1 MPQPSRRPA
10 NGSNRAA
17 TNTNR
22 AAPPNGVTAVEPVGK
37 VRRSQLIST
46 YGIGAIVDLE
56 KGSFMPMGLEDWE
69 RATNFPSLRIAEG
82 RLQAQL
88 GVEHFRLPPLMKGI
102 SGAPGRVDP
111 AQCAPVTRFPQWHE
125 CPKCHRIGRLNNPF
139 QLASDG
145 SSLEC
150 QGHGARPV
158 PTTPVRFVMACR
170 SGHMDEFP
178 WEWWAHKS
186 RSGGRCEN
194 PVLELRSRGKSAA
207 LGDLFVRCKAC
218 GSSES
223 LGNAFM
229 PDSLSGM
236 RCRGVRP
243 WLHDREE
250 GCEAT
255 PRVIQRGASNAHFP
269 VVASALSIPPV
280 SESAFQIIE
289 QSWYMLSALPAEALQ
304 PVLGSLASQFNVPF
318 GILLAAHQLRVRF
331 DQGNTEVTDSDSR
344 AEEYSALSTTTEND
358 IYGGVIPQ
366 FCNQVFQPPAE
377 IAGWFDLVG
386 AVSRLREVR
395 ALAGFSR
402 IEPFPVSSERVAQ
415 AIRDG
420 QVSPLAKSA
429 KNWLPAA
436 EIRGEGIFLR
446 FSSEAI
452 ERWMETNPALQTRVG
467 ILDQRSA
474 QVAAERGFQRDYR
487 ITARLLLVHSF
498 AHALIRTISIDCG
511 YSSSALRER
520 LYVSE
525 GDENTPPMHG
535 VLIYTGSP
543 DSEGSLGGLVRLAE
557 PGQLV
562 RIVGRAVEGARWCGS
577 DPVCLETDPAQSG
590 DRVSGAA
597 CHCCLLVPETAC
609 EKFNRELDR
618 TMLVGSAPDD
628 AGSGWTGFFE
638 PFGE

>member
-1 MPQPSRRPA
+1 MATSRGASRRGVA
-10 NGSNRAA
+10 GRGLAA
-17 TNTNR
+17 
-22 AAPPNGVTAVEPVGK
+22 AVSGVEPVGK
-37 VRRSQLIST
+37 IRRSQLIST

-69 RATNFPSLRIAEG
+69 GATRMPSLMIGEA

-88 GVEHFRLPPLMKGI
+88 GVTHFRLPPLMESLPG
-102 SGAPGRVDP
+102 SPGRVDP
-111 AQCAPVTRFPQWHE
+111 AHSAPVIRFPEWHE
-125 CPKCHRIGRLNNPF
+125 CPQCHRIGKLGNPF

-150 QGHGARPV
+150 HGHGQPV
-158 PTTPVRFVMACR
+158 PTTPVRFVVACR
-170 SGHMDEFP
+170 RGHIDEFP
-178 WEWWAHKS
+178 WEWWAHKK
-186 RSGGRCEN
+186 RDGGRCER
-194 PVLELRSRGKSAA
+194 PLLELKSLGKSAS
-207 LGDLFVRCKAC
+207 LGDLLVRCKHC
-218 GSSES
+218 GSSQS
-223 LGNAFM
+223 LGDAFV
-229 PDSLSGM
+229 PDSLRGM

-243 WLHDREE
+243 WLHDRQE
-250 GCEAT
+250 GCDAT
-255 PRVIQRGASNAHFP
+255 PRVIQRGASNAHFA
-269 VVASALSIPPV
+269 VVATALSIPPV
-280 SESAFQIIE
+280 SEATFQIIE
-289 QSWYMLSALPAEALQ
+289 AHWTTLGAVPAEALT
-304 PVLGSLASQFNVPF
+304 PVLTN
-318 GILLAAHQLRVRF
+318 LAAQYNLPY
-331 DQGNTEVTDSDSR
+331 EVLQAAYQEKTKIDGGMADLTDAGSR
-344 AEEYSALSTTTEND
+344 AEEYAALSND
-358 IYGGVIPQ
+358 RDDPIVAGVMPQ
-366 FCNQVFQPPAE
+366 FCNTLLDPPE
-377 IAGWFDLVG
+377 SIARWFDLVG

-402 IEPFPVSSERVAQ
+402 IEPYPVSSERIAD

-420 QVSPLAKSA
+420 HIAPLSKFQ

-446 FSSEAI
+446 FRASAI
-452 ERWMETNPALQTRVG
+452 DAWLAANPDLQKRVDALER
-467 ILDQRSA
+467 RSA
-474 QVAAERGFQRDYR
+474 AVATDRGYVREYG

-525 GDENTPPMHG
+525 PDGSRPAMNG

-557 PGQLV
+557 PEQLG
-562 RIVGRAVEGARWCGS
+562 RIVLRTIRSAQWCGS

-618 TMLVGSAPDD
+618 TMLVGSAEGDV
-628 AGSGWTGFFE
+628 AGAWKGFFDLE
-638 PFGE
+638 GDR